1 MRNVDFN
8 MREENEK
15 QNIKMDLVSRTI
27 YKLLKLPIS
36 QMGLVP

>member
-15 QNIKMDLVSRTI
+15 QNIKMDLVNRTV
-27 YKLLKLPIS
+27 YKLFGRKEDA
-36 QMGLVP
+36 